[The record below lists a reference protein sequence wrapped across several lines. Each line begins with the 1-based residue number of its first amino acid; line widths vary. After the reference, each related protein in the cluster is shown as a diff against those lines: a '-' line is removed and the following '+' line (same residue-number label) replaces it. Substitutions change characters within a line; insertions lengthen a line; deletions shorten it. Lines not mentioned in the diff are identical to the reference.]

1 MLFTILLSPVQPVE
15 DKVGLTNILEMETHD
30 NEYAM
35 PSGFF
40 DGANKY
46 VLFEGSNAGSGELAL
61 TIYQSTNVLA
71 QASAFLDLHDI
82 KDLYERVAV
91 TNVIQSWP
99 AMVETPLTSGVQVVY
114 SPPYDPSEAKELAVF
129 VHGWRM
135 TESDYYSF
143 SETMFKRLY
152 WQGFQGR
159 FASLR
164 WPTRSEDTD
173 PPILGLIPADLLTY
187 NRSEHIALKSGT
199 GAAAYF
205 TGLRER
211 YTNYTISA
219 CAHSMGGVVMMESLK
234 QLAAA
239 EQQPLDNLVLMQAAV
254 PAQCYDTTVTNLPL
268 LVATEASFPTPNTY
282 SNYAAAMTNA
292 LRRRAYNFHNAD
304 DFALATGTKTILGT
318 TYNVSWEGN
327 QSFLLSGAGEN
338 FTIKPNAFFGYYSDG
353 TTGYWTNKWNQSSN
367 YTSRV
372 VSSAHELMPFVARS
386 RSKAVGAQPG
396 VGQVINGGEFN
407 LSTQLGFGREDYD
420 HSGQFH
426 RNVQTLQVQGF
437 YNQLLERLF
446 SQTP

>member
-164 WPTRSEDTD
+164 WPVHRTFDRDQAF
-173 PPILGLIPADLLTY
+173 PAD
-187 NRSEHIALKSGT
+187 SQKT
-199 GAAAYF
+199 G
-205 TGLRER
+205 
-211 YTNYTISA
+211 
-219 CAHSMGGVVMMESLK
+219 
-234 QLAAA
+234 
-239 EQQPLDNLVLMQAAV
+239 
-254 PAQCYDTTVTNLPL
+254 
-268 LVATEASFPTPNTY
+268 
-282 SNYAAAMTNA
+282 
-292 LRRRAYNFHNAD
+292 
-304 DFALATGTKTILGT
+304 
-318 TYNVSWEGN
+318 
-327 QSFLLSGAGEN
+327 
-338 FTIKPNAFFGYYSDG
+338 
-353 TTGYWTNKWNQSSN
+353 
-367 YTSRV
+367 
-372 VSSAHELMPFVARS
+372 
-386 RSKAVGAQPG
+386 
-396 VGQVINGGEFN
+396 
-407 LSTQLGFGREDYD
+407 
-420 HSGQFH
+420 
-426 RNVQTLQVQGF
+426 
-437 YNQLLERLF
+437 
-446 SQTP
+446 